1 MVAILS
7 GGGDCA
13 LLRRGAP
20 ALKWRVL
27 WSSTPRMP
35 ERSCSA
41 LKSVPL
47 HIISRNSP
55 GSSLV
60 CNFLQCGGFNFEIST
75 SSVPLHNKSRHA
87 PVAFLLCVSGLWIQ
101 LQTMLGN
108 ALLFS
113 V

>member
-7 GGGDCA
+7 GGGDCT
-13 LLRRGAP
+13 LLKRGAP

-41 LKSVPL
+41 LKSVLL
-47 HIISRNSP
+47 HNISRNSP

-60 CNFLQCGGFNFEIST
+60 YNFLQCGFNLEI

-101 LQTMLGN
+101 LQTMSGN